1 MIAFAIGLGM
11 VLSWLS
17 FELLGVSAGGLVV
30 PGYLA
35 FFISNPQR
43 LAITFGL
50 AYLVVVLLRVL
61 QRYLVLYG
69 RRRFVVTVLLGFT
82 LNALWKQVSVLSPE
96 LTEFY
101 AVGFIIPGLLAYEMD
116 RNGIIA
122 TSLATLVIAA
132 IVSLCIGWIA

>member
-11 VLSWLS
+11 VLSWLCY
-17 FELLGVSAGGLVV
+17 ELFGVTAGGLVV

-35 FFISNPQR
+35 FFITSPQR
-43 LAITFGL
+43 LLITFGL
-50 AYLVVVLLRVL
+50 AYAVVGLTRFL

-82 LNALWKQVSVLSPE
+82 LNALWREAAVLSSE

-101 AVGFIIPGLLAYEMD
+101 AVGFIIPGLLAHEMD
-116 RNGIIA
+116 RNGITA
-122 TSLATLVIAA
+122 TTFATLAIAA
-132 IVSLCIGWIA
+132 IVRMCLGWIA